1 MLCCQSGIEEPKAPR
16 NAAWLHVDF
25 NFSAF
30 SILPRTLLRGVNEDI
45 DSNRAAHDR
54 PCRQQGRSVTS
65 GFD

>member
-1 MLCCQSGIEEPKAPR
+1 MLCCESGTEEPKAPR

-45 DSNRAAHDR
+45 DSNPSR
-54 PCRQQGRSVTS
+54 P
-65 GFD
+65 